1 MVTFAV
7 IMEEKILETSADLF
21 LNYGFKSIT
30 MDDIANKIGISKKT
44 IYQHYNNKHELIEA
58 ATLHLFGQI
67 SNGINLICNLHNNP
81 IEEIYQIKNFVI
93 THLKG
98 EKSSPQY
105 QLQKYYP
112 KIYKN
117 LKSKQFDLMQGCV
130 IENLKLGIQQGY
142 YRSDIDVQF
151 ISRLYFSNM
160 VALKDHDLYPVE
172 LFAMQ
177 NIMNQFLEYH
187 LRGICTSKGLDILN
201 NILSTETHS
210 ND

>member
-1 MVTFAV
+1 
-7 IMEEKILETSADLF
+7 MEEKILETSADLF

-30 MDDIANKIGISKKT
+30 MDDIANRIGISKKT
-44 IYQHYNNKHELIEA
+44 IYQHYKNKSELIEA
-58 ATLHLFGQI
+58 STLHLFEQI
-67 SNGINLICNLHNNP
+67 SSGINLICDLHNNP
-81 IEEIYQIKNFVI
+81 VEEIYQIKNFVM

-117 LKSKQFDLMQGCV
+117 LKNKQFDLMQGCV
-130 IENLKLGIQQGY
+130 IENLNHGIQQGY

-172 LFAMQ
+172 LFSMQ
-177 NIMNQFLEYH
+177 NIMNQYLEYH
-187 LRGICTSKGLDILN
+187 LRGICTPKGLLVLN
-201 NILSTETHS
+201 KVLSKESLS
-210 ND
+210 NE

>member
-1 MVTFAV
+1 M
-7 IMEEKILETSADLF
+7 MQEKILEVSADLF

-44 IYQHYNNKHELIEA
+44 IYQHYNNKHQLIEA
-58 ATLHLFGQI
+58 ATLHLFEQI
-67 SNGINLICNLHNNP
+67 SNGINLICNLHSNP
-81 IEEIYQIKNFVI
+81 IEEIYKIKNFVM

-117 LKSKQFDLMQGCV
+117 LKSKQFDLMQSCV
-130 IENLKLGIQQGY
+130 IDNLNNGMQQGY
-142 YRSDIDVQF
+142 YRDDIDVQF

-160 VALKDHDLYPVE
+160 VSLKDHDLYPVE
-172 LFAMQ
+172 LFSMQ

-187 LRGICTSKGLDILN
+187 LRGICTLKGLDTLS
-201 NILSTETHS
+201 NILSTETQS